1 MSKYCRVDYS
11 IGSMQKPEFNGHEKS
26 DTCIKK
32 KYFITSSQVLQY
44 FTVKASEVN
53 PMEKKKQK
61 KRRLKTNTSQS
72 LQTSLN
78 LCKIN
83 ALTYSILTTV

>member
-53 PMEKKKQK
+53 PMEKKKTK
-61 KRRLKTNTSQS
+61 KKTFKN
-72 LQTSLN
+72 
-78 LCKIN
+78 KHIPK
-83 ALTYSILTTV
+83 LTNITKSM

>member
-53 PMEKKKQK
+53 PMGKKKTKTK
-61 KRRLKTNTSQS
+61 KKTFKN
-72 LQTSLN
+72 
-78 LCKIN
+78 KHIPK
-83 ALTYSILTTV
+83 LTNITKSM

>member
-1 MSKYCRVDYS
+1 MKRVTPVL
-11 IGSMQKPEFNGHEKS
+11 KNH
-26 DTCIKK
+26 
-32 KYFITSSQVLQY
+32 FITSSQVLHY

-53 PMEKKKQK
+53 PMGKKKKIK
-61 KRRLKTNTSQS
+61 KCLKTNTSQS

-83 ALTYSILTTV
+83 ALSYSILSTV